1 MTRYSITAAVVV
13 CAALL
18 AVPAALADSCGNVSR
33 APAACGTVCTTGPII
48 QGNWVWLPSIDP
60 NAPPMWGFNPPGAPD
75 SSFGFPDANGQYG
88 AHVGASLLDA
98 SALCDPTS
106 NASSVR
112 QKTQGIQSG
121 CE

>member
-1 MTRYSITAAVVV
+1 MRGFFLPAAVVV

-33 APAACGTVCTTGPII
+33 APAACGTDCSGGPIVD
-48 QGNWVWLPSIDP
+48 GNWIWLPSVEP
-60 NAPPMWGFNPPGAPD
+60 GAPAMWGFNPPGAPD
-75 SSFGFPDANGQYG
+75 SALGFPDANGQYG
-88 AHVGASLLDA
+88 SHVGASLLDA

-106 NASSVR
+106 TASANR
-112 QKTQGIQSG
+112 QTTNGIQSG